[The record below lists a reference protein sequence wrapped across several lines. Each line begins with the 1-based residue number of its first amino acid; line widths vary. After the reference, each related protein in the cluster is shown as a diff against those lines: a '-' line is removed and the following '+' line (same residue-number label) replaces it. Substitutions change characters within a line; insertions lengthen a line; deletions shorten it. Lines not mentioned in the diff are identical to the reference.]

1 VQHKNVFLL
10 DTCFWLIS
18 AIIIYLIYPI
28 IYCIIWAMNIDDRM
42 KNLSKEELISLIKE
56 IKITCESN
64 RFSKTVISA
73 NSTFNFILRLIKGEL

>member
-1 VQHKNVFLL
+1 MQHKNVFLL

-73 NSTFNFILRLIKGEL
+73 NKTFNFILSLIKGEL

>member
-1 VQHKNVFLL
+1 MQQQNVFLL

-18 AIIIYLIYPI
+18 AIIIYLIYPM
-28 IYCIIWAMNIDDRM
+28 IYCIIWAMNINDRL

-64 RFSKTVISA
+64 SSDPLSPINSKTLKFV
-73 NSTFNFILRLIKGEL
+73 LRLIKGEL